1 MERNFGIGEDVGNS
15 MPGFTRKSL
24 FLAQEKF
31 FLLTGAF

>member
-1 MERNFGIGEDVGNS
+1 MEGNFGIGEDVGNS
-15 MPGFTRKSL
+15 MSGFTRKSF